1 MRGLVLGGVT
11 ALAAGHLLQLLS
23 YSHPQLLMDWGVE
36 GRTASTMIVALPAL
50 GYSLVAVGVGLLSGA
65 ARRSEKYDNASSA
78 IPEVVHRVT
87 NLEVIYRLLLES
99 STGATFVL
107 SQTETPRKGKA
118 GFALVAGNKSLHQ
131 LLEHGAITDRRS
143 RTFGHD
149 DPDGISS
156 WIEETARQ
164 ALASKAPVR
173 SERGFSVRGQM
184 RWYLL
189 SCTGRGAYVAG
200 SVEETTQSRR
210 TSSERERSA
219 NTDPLTKLSNR
230 GHLTK
235 TIETEAHRTSH
246 GLSPGFTVFFFDFDG
261 FKGINDTLGHHV
273 GDELLKSIAGRL
285 RESFRGW
292 ELPRSAGRPCIARY
306 GGDEYVIVVPGLT
319 QHEHI
324 ERLAE
329 RFLDHL

>member
-1 MRGLVLGGVT
+1 MRGMVVGGVAT
-11 ALAAGHLLQLLS
+11 LSAGHLMQMLSFGHPGLLA
-23 YSHPQLLMDWGVE
+23 DWGIQ
-36 GRTASTMIVALPAL
+36 GRTATAAMVALPAL
-50 GYSLVAVGVGLLSGA
+50 GYSLVSVGVGLLSGA
-65 ARRSEKYDNASSA
+65 ARRSEKYDSASSA

-107 SQTETPRKGKA
+107 SQAEAPREGNP
-118 GFALVAGNKSLHQ
+118 GFTLVAGNKALKQ
-131 LLEHGAITDRRS
+131 LLEPGAFADRRNK
-143 RTFGHD
+143 TFGQD
-149 DPDGISS
+149 DPDGISW

-189 SCTGRGAYVAG
+189 SCTSRGAYVAG

-210 TSSERERSA
+210 KSHERERSA

-246 GLSPGFTVFFFDFDG
+246 GLSPGFAVYFFDFDG
-261 FKGINDTLGHHV
+261 FK
-273 GDELLKSIAGRL
+273 
-285 RESFRGW
+285 
-292 ELPRSAGRPCIARY
+292 
-306 GGDEYVIVVPGLT
+306 
-319 QHEHI
+319 
-324 ERLAE
+324 
-329 RFLDHL
+329 